1 MTRDCLCSSIEDA
14 ERELWEAGDKADRA
28 YFAWRRHPNPST
40 WAAWANATAAESRA
54 AQALW
59 DQEAAPVT
67 EQVPA

>member
-1 MTRDCLCSSIEDA
+1 MTRDCLCSPIEDA
-14 ERELWEAGDKADRA
+14 ESKLWKAGDKADRA
-28 YFAWRRHPNPST
+28 YFAYKRNPNALT

-59 DQEAAPVT
+59 DQEAVPVA